1 MTREE
6 AIIQLRLGPGIN
18 EDVSEKYNDAVDI
31 AIEALERGL
40 SEDSI
45 SRQGAIE
52 AVRLESAKHLLLG
65 RGDVL
70 DILYSLPSADRPR
83 GRWHYSDGK
92 PATIGQSFGVICDQC
107 GTESEYCTN
116 FCGECGA
123 DMRGEDE

>member
-40 SEDSI
+40 SKDSI